1 MITALLRGPPGPP
14 EQRVGGSMNV
24 LVPLSAV
31 AGLAVPPVAITD
43 GSADPVW
50 VDVPSRGGW
59 LYGRAPTLRLPFDPA
74 AAAVVQH
81 WLRHQR
87 RRRAVV
93 APVLLTLLLAA
104 LATFRLDAHSWVFPV
119 LLAVNAAIALRAAHV
134 EKRTTLAQ
142 HPELVGRL
150 GCYLPALPDAVARAW
165 LVRNPEV
172 QVVTGRPR
180 HRRFASPVYRWAAGA
195 CAVAAAGIWWYA
207 LRDGESGLVPL
218 AAFVVLLG
226 AAVVAAGKALPVG
239 FVRLGDAPR

>member
-1 MITALLRGPPGPP
+1 MITVLLGPPGPP
-14 EQRVGGSMNV
+14 HQQDGAVMNV

-31 AGLAVPPVAITD
+31 SGLAVPPVAITD

-50 VDVPSRGGW
+50 VEVPSRGGW

-74 AAAVVQH
+74 AAEVVRR

-87 RRRAVV
+87 RRRVV
-93 APVLLTLLLAA
+93 LAPVLLALLLAA
-104 LATFRLDAHSWVFPV
+104 LATLRLDAPSWIFPV
-119 LLAVNAAIALRAAHV
+119 LLGLNAAIALRAAHV

-150 GCYLPALPDAVARAW
+150 GFYLPALPDAVARAW
-165 LVRNPEV
+165 LLRNPAV
-172 QVVTGRPR
+172 QEVTGRPR
-180 HRRFASPVYRWAAGA
+180 WRRFASPVYRWTAGA

-207 LRDGESGLVPL
+207 LRDGESDLLRL
-218 AAFVVLLG
+218 AAFVVLVG